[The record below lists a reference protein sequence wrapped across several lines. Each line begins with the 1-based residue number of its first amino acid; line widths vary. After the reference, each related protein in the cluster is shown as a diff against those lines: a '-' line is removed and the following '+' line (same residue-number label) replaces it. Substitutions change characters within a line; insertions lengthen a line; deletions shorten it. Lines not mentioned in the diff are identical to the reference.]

1 MKWKLNRNLKLKKNN
16 KNLIKVALRKRRK
29 IENIE
34 EINLDQDQGLE
45 KEEDQDQE
53 IKEEKIR
60 NIEDDLFIIYL
71 EWLYYS

>member
-71 EWLYYS
+71 E